1 MDGDRRTTTCPAV
14 YVCDWLHV
22 CDYVSSSTST
32 STSTL
37 MQRLTGLVQCSG
49 QAFPTL
55 SITVGIEESES
66 DFSYCIYVSGVCVTT
81 FSLTQQRSLTAMEPS
96 SGGQAAVTKC
106 RPVVTKVTGDS

>member
-1 MDGDRRTTTCPAV
+1 MYSLRLINISGKNLKDSSE
-14 YVCDWLHV
+14 WIFL
-22 CDYVSSSTST
+22 SSSFFVF
-32 STSTL
+32 L
-37 MQRLTGLVQCSG
+37 LQLVHCSG

-81 FSLTQQRSLTAMEPS
+81 FSLTQRRSLTAMEPS